1 MINKE
6 ALKTKN
12 SIVKYLQGLGI
23 IPSFA
28 DAAWKAQDLISCDG
42 SINKLDI
49 KPFQYPNQHSDIK
62 CNIFTSEEI
71 DELKKVAEIL
81 YNVNCNEYSS
91 TLWLLFMAV
100 CEVGVKYGLKA
111 KDNELL
117 KAEMQDCGFDIQQE
131 EQADEN

>member
-12 SIVKYLQGLGI
+12 AIVKYLQGLGI

-49 KPFQYPNQHSDIK
+49 K

-81 YNVNCNEYSS
+81 YNVNCNEYSP

-117 KAEMQDCGFDIQQE
+117 KAEMQDWGFNIQQE
-131 EQADEN
+131 EKADEN

>member
-12 SIVKYLQGLGI
+12 AIVKYLQGLGI

-49 KPFQYPNQHSDIK
+49 K

-81 YNVNCNEYSS
+81 YNVNCNEYSP

-117 KAEMQDCGFDIQQE
+117 KAEMQDWGFDIQQE

>member
-12 SIVKYLQGLGI
+12 AIVKYLQGLGI

-49 KPFQYPNQHSDIK
+49 K

-81 YNVNCNEYSS
+81 YNVNCNEYSP

-117 KAEMQDCGFDIQQE
+117 KAEMQDWGFNIQQE

>member
-12 SIVKYLQGLGI
+12 AIVKYLQGLGI

-49 KPFQYPNQHSDIK
+49 K

-81 YNVNCNEYSS
+81 YNVNCNEYPP

-117 KAEMQDCGFDIQQE
+117 KAEMQDWGFNIQQE